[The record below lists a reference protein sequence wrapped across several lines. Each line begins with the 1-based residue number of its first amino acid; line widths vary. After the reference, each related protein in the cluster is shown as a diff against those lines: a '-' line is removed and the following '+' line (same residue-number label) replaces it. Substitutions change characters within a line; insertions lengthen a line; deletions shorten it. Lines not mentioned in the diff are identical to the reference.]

1 MIIGEQI
8 NVVKKYIK
16 YLKDNKD
23 KWVSSGKVEELS
35 INYDIEC
42 LEYVVNS
49 LTVLEKFK
57 KDLASKG

>member
-1 MIIGEQI
+1 MTTGEQI
-8 NVVKKYIK
+8 KVVKKYIK
-16 YLKDNKD
+16 YLKDNKN

-49 LTVLEKFK
+49 LTVLDKFK
-57 KDLASKG
+57 KDLLSKD

>member
-1 MIIGEQI
+1 MTTEEQI
-8 NVVKKYIK
+8 KVVKKYIK
-16 YLKDNKD
+16 YLKDNKN

-49 LTVLEKFK
+49 LTVLDKFK
-57 KDLASKG
+57 KDLLSKD

>member
-1 MIIGEQI
+1 MTTGEQI
-8 NVVKKYIK
+8 KVVKKYIK
-16 YLKDNKD
+16 YLKDNKN

-57 KDLASKG
+57 KDLVSKE

>member
-1 MIIGEQI
+1 MTTGEQI
-8 NVVKKYIK
+8 KVVKKYIK
-16 YLKDNKD
+16 YLKDNKN

-49 LTVLEKFK
+49 LTVLDNFK
-57 KDLASKG
+57 KDLLSKD